1 MEMTE
6 LQNMWTQHNKNIS
19 ENTRINKQILK
30 TILIT
35 KTERKMN
42 WMKAKAIVDLILPLV
57 LLTTIFI
64 PRVSIRVD
72 SSFIIGALLFGIVFI
87 LGYYWAVQYF
97 LRVMRVDFKKTITST
112 KKDVVELEKYK
123 FKITKLGYMLIP
135 FAIIGMFMMLE
146 LPFFTKSSL
155 VPISLVITV
164 MIVSIYITFKF
175 SIIERFRTINR
186 EIIEIEKLEV
196 E

>member
-42 WMKAKAIVDLILPLV
+42 WMKAKAIVNLILPLV
-57 LLTTIFI
+57 LLATIFI

-72 SSFIIGALLFGIVFI
+72 SSFIFGALLFGIVFI
-87 LGYYWAVQYF
+87 LGYYWSVQYF
-97 LRVMRVDFKKTITST
+97 LRVMRVDLRKSITST
-112 KKDVVELEKYK
+112 KKDVVELEKYE

-135 FAIIGMFMMLE
+135 FALIGMFMMLE
-146 LPFFTKSSL
+146 FPFFTKSSF
-155 VPISLVITV
+155 VPVSLIITV

-186 EIIEIEKLEV
+186 EIVEIEKLEI